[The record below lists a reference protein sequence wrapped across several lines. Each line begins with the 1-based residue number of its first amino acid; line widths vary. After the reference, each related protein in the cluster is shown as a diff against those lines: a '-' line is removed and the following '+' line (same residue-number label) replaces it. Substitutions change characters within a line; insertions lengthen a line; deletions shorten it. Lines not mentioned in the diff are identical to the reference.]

1 MMRRWWSARGASL
14 ALLQL
19 GCAALIDFP
28 EDPQLFPEEPLG
40 PETTFDC
47 LTPLPAVTAAKAR
60 VRVQVCDALRGCGA
74 AVEGLS
80 ARLCGKLD
88 VDCLSP
94 LQADLQS
101 VNGGFD
107 FEVPTMG
114 GGFAG
119 YLEVTSQLESCTSPA
134 FGAAGPLLCGLAPGC
149 DPLAPDQACDV
160 PLYARALLFFNPPI
174 VQDLPEPAVLS
185 LLSSSALPGIVRAAG
200 SDYDPMTGSLFL
212 VGRGCD
218 GAPAAGLRYGVDNPQ
233 GRVTQMYMES
243 GVLNRAR
250 DANDVTDITG
260 IGAFTGLP
268 PGFASIE
275 ARDASGKRI
284 GAVGVQVAPGTITY
298 TTLVPSP

>member
-1 MMRRWWSARGASL
+1 MQLSRGARCAGL

-19 GCAALIDFP
+19 SCAELIDFP

-40 PETTFDC
+40 TETAFDC
-47 LTPLPAVTAAKAR
+47 LTPLVAAPAERAR

-74 AVEGLS
+74 SVPGLS

-94 LQADLQS
+94 LQVDIESADGAF
-101 VNGGFD
+101 N
-107 FEVPTMG
+107 FEVPTLG

-119 YLEVTSQLESCTSPA
+119 YLEVTSPSESCTSPS
-134 FGAAGPLLCGLAPGC
+134 FGAAGPLVCSLAPGC
-149 DPLAPDQACDV
+149 DPLAPDEACEV

-174 VQDLPEPAVLS
+174 THDLPEPAVLS

-200 SDYDPMTGSLFL
+200 SEYDPATGSLFL

-218 GAPAAGLRYGVDNPQ
+218 GAPAAGLRYGVDDPQ
-233 GRVTQMYMES
+233 GTVTQMYMAS
-243 GVLNRAR
+243 GVLNRGR
-250 DANDVTDITG
+250 DATDLTG
-260 IGAFTGLP
+260 IGAFTGLA

-275 ARDASGKRI
+275 AHDVGGKRI
-284 GAVGVQVAPGTITY
+284 GAVGVQVAPGAITY